1 MQRYEKYMQ
10 KCLELAKLGAGKVS
24 PNPLVGCVVLDKEG
38 NEISTGYHKKY
49 GENHAERD
57 ALLKLGEKDAVGGTL
72 IVNLEPCSHYGKTP
86 PCADLIIERG
96 LKKVVIAMRD
106 VNPIVAG
113 NGVKK
118 LQNAGVEVV
127 EGVLEKEAKVLNEI
141 FIKNMLEQKIFVAL
155 KSATTLDGKIAT
167 KTGSSKWITST
178 LAREKVME
186 LRKAYDCVLTS
197 SSTVLTDNPKFD
209 CKTKILLD
217 RELKCDPSMQYF
229 KTGKIYVVTSK
240 TDLSNVSKNI
250 EYINISEENN
260 KLNLGELFE
269 KLYYLGLRSVFVEAG
284 GTLNG
289 YLIEQNFVDKIYQF
303 VAPKIVGDN
312 SAKSAYSGRNI
323 EEISASKNYTI
334 QSVEMYEPDVL
345 ITLKRN

>member
-1 MQRYEKYMQ
+1 MQNYEKYMQ
-10 KCLELAKLGAGKVS
+10 KCFELAKMGEGNVS
-24 PNPLVGCVVLDKEG
+24 PNPLVGCVVLDKNG

-57 ALLKLGEKDAVGGTL
+57 ALLKLAENDAVGGTL

-86 PCADLIIERG
+86 PCADLIVERG

-113 NGVKK
+113 NGIKK
-118 LQNAGVEVV
+118 LQNAGIEIV
-127 EGVLEKEAKVLNEI
+127 EGVLEKEAKELNEI
-141 FIKNMLEQKIFVAL
+141 FIKNMQEQKLFISL
-155 KSATTLDGKIAT
+155 KTATTLDGKIAT

-178 LAREKVME
+178 IARKKVME
-186 LRKAYDCVLTS
+186 LRNIYDCVLTT
-197 SSTVLTDNPKFD
+197 SSTVLIDNPKFD
-209 CKTKILLD
+209 CKTKVLLD
-217 RELKCDPSMQYF
+217 RELKCDFSMQYF
-229 KTGKIYVVTSK
+229 KTGKIYVVTSQKYLPK
-240 TDLSNVSKNI
+240 TPPNIQFLSVSEI
-250 EYINISEENN
+250 NN
-260 KLNLGELFE
+260 KLNLQELFE
-269 KLYYLGLRSVFVEAG
+269 KLYNLGLRSVFVEAG
-284 GTLNG
+284 GMLNG
-289 YLIEQNFVDKIYQF
+289 QLIEQDLVDKIYQF

-312 SAKSAYSGRNI
+312 LAKSAYSGRDI

>member
-113 NGVKK
+113 NGIKK
-118 LQNAGVEVV
+118 LQNAGIEIV
-127 EGVLEKEAKVLNEI
+127 EGVLEKEAKELNEI
-141 FIKNMLEQKIFVAL
+141 FIKNMQEQKLFISL
-155 KSATTLDGKIAT
+155 KTATTLDGKIAT

-178 LAREKVME
+178 IARKKVME
-186 LRKAYDCVLTS
+186 LRNVYDCVLTT
-197 SSTVLTDNPKFD
+197 SSTVLIDNPKFD
-209 CKTKILLD
+209 CKTKVLLD
-217 RELKCDPSMQYF
+217 RELKCDFSMQYF
-229 KTGKIYVVTSK
+229 KTGRIYVATSQKYLPK
-240 TDLSNVSKNI
+240 TPQNIQFLSVSEI
-250 EYINISEENN
+250 NN
-260 KLNLGELFE
+260 KLNLQELFE
-269 KLYYLGLRSVFVEAG
+269 KLYDLGLRSVFVEAG
-284 GTLNG
+284 GMLNG
-289 YLIEQNFVDKIYQF
+289 QLIEQDLDSIF
-303 VAPKIVGDN
+303 
-312 SAKSAYSGRNI
+312 
-323 EEISASKNYTI
+323 
-334 QSVEMYEPDVL
+334 
-345 ITLKRN
+345 

>member
-1 MQRYEKYMQ
+1 MQSYEKYMR
-10 KCLELAKLGAGKVS
+10 KCFELAKMGEGNVS
-24 PNPLVGCVVLDKEG
+24 PNPLVGCVVLNKNG

-57 ALLKLGEKDAVGGTL
+57 ALLKLGKKDTVGGTL

-86 PCADLIIERG
+86 PCADLIVERG

-113 NGVKK
+113 NGIKK
-118 LQNAGVEVV
+118 LQNAGIEVV
-127 EGVLEKEAKVLNEI
+127 EGVLEKEAKELNEI
-141 FIKNMLEQKIFVAL
+141 FIKNMQEHKLFVSL
-155 KSATTLDGKIAT
+155 KTATTLDGKIAT
-167 KTGSSKWITST
+167 KTGSSKWITSA

-186 LRKAYDCVLTS
+186 LRNAYDCVLTT
-197 SSTVLTDNPKFD
+197 SSTVLIDNPKFE
-209 CKTKILLD
+209 CKTKVLLD
-217 RELKCDPSMQYF
+217 RKLKCDFSMQYF
-229 KTGKIYVVTSK
+229 KTGKIYVVTSQKVLPK
-240 TDLSNVSKNI
+240 TPENVEI
-250 EYINISEENN
+250 INVSEENN
-260 KLNLGELFE
+260 KLNLQELYE
-269 KLYYLGLRSVFVEAG
+269 KLYDLGLRSVFVEAG

-289 YLIEQNFVDKIYQF
+289 QLIEQNLVDKIYQF

-312 SAKSAYSGRNI
+312 SAKSAYSGRDI

-345 ITLKRN
+345 ITLKCN